1 MEGNNRFRVALSKRT
16 GFCYGV
22 RRAVETAEKAGSRG
36 PAFTLG
42 PLVHNP
48 QVVERLSEKGV
59 TPVAALD
66 EITEGTLVVPSH
78 GLPPEVLEEAKR
90 RGLDVVHATCPNVRR
105 TQRLVADLRH
115 KGYQVFVVGDEGHS
129 EVAGLVGCAGGD
141 ARVVRSAGDVL
152 SGLVKPRVGVVC
164 QTTQTVEAFRQV
176 LAALALRAKELV
188 AYNTICNATEERQ
201 QAARELARSV
211 DAMIVVGGRASAN
224 TRRLAEICE
233 AEGARVY
240 HIETASDLDSLD
252 LSGVKTVGIAAG
264 ASTPNWVIEE
274 VMERMSVLGEDR
286 MDEREEPMIAQ
297 GDEKNPPGTGG
308 EGEVAPNGGEQA
320 AKAAPDDGSAPSHD
334 VPPESAEPERP
345 EEPVETEEAAEETK
359 PEPEAQPEPQPGAA
373 PGSEPEPETEAVRPA
388 EAAEAGDPRARD
400 EAAPAEPAQMTEGG
414 GMPAGEQISEGDI
427 IRGTV
432 VAVNPDEVLVN
443 IGLKSEGVVPR
454 SEISRRPVQSCVGV
468 VDVGQEI
475 DVLVERLEDKEGRP
489 RLSKRKADAERAWE
503 TVQSAL
509 DSGEAV
515 EGEVTDVVKGGV
527 VVDVGLRG
535 FVPASHASRR
545 PMADL
550 SPLLGRTLRMK
561 VLEADRSKRN
571 VVLSARLVQEEEAA
585 EAKARVLESLQE
597 GAIVDGIVRRVV
609 SFGAFVDIGEGVEG
623 LLHVSDMAWTR
634 TTDPHDVVK
643 EGDHIKVKVL
653 SVDRERERISL
664 GLKQTLPDPWEDVTS
679 RYPVGGI
686 VTGKVTKLA
695 DFGAFVELE
704 PGIEGLIHISQ
715 LADRRVSRPDEVVKP
730 GEEVSVK
737 VISVRPRDHRIGL
750 SLKEAQAEGDKQAYR
765 KYTDKEDEAGPTIG
779 DVFGDLLKNS
789 REE

>member
-1 MEGNNRFRVALSKRT
+1 MEGNNRFHVTLGGRT

-22 RRAVETAEKAGSRG
+22 RRAVGIAEEAGSRG
-36 PAFTLG
+36 LAFTLG

-48 QVVERLSEKGV
+48 QVVERLREKGV
-59 TPVAALD
+59 TPVAELG
-66 EITEGTLVVPSH
+66 EIKEGILVVPSH
-78 GLPPEVLEEAKR
+78 GLPPDVLEEAER

-105 TQRLVADLRH
+105 TQRLVADLKR
-115 KGYQVFVVGDEGHS
+115 KGYQVFIVGDEGHS
-129 EVAGLVGCAGGD
+129 EVVGLVGCAGGD
-141 ARVVRSAGDVL
+141 ARVVRSAEDVL
-152 SGLVKPRVGVVC
+152 SGLVRPRVGVVC

-201 QAARELARSV
+201 QAARKLARSV

-233 AEGARVY
+233 AEGAKVY
-240 HIETASDLDSLD
+240 RIETASDLDSLD
-252 LSGVKTVGIAAG
+252 LSGVRSVGIAAG

-286 MDEREEPMIAQ
+286 MDEREEPMVAQ
-297 GDEKNPPGTGG
+297 GDEKSPLAAGGDGEAYDRRHECCAESG
-308 EGEVAPNGGEQA
+308 EGEAAPKGEDRTE
-320 AKAAPDDGSAPSHD
+320 AAPDNATAAPGEVRPEAGACEDVDGPADSVEAAKPEFE
-334 VPPESAEPERP
+334 PESA
-345 EEPVETEEAAEETK
+345 
-359 PEPEAQPEPQPGAA
+359 
-373 PGSEPEPETEAVRPA
+373 PETAPPA
-388 EAAEAGDPRARD
+388 EAQGDAGAQGEAESGAPDAMAQAEAEEMR
-400 EAAPAEPAQMTEGG
+400 
-414 GMPAGEQISEGDI
+414 AGEEISEGDI
-427 IRGTV
+427 VKGTV
-432 VAVNPDEVLVN
+432 VAVHPDEVLVN

-454 SEISRRPVQSCVGV
+454 SEISRRPVQSCLDV
-468 VDVGQEI
+468 VREGQEI
-475 DVLVERLEDKEGRP
+475 EVLVERLEDKEGRP
-489 RLSKRKADAERAWE
+489 RLSKRKADTERAWA
-503 TVQSAL
+503 TVQRAL
-509 DSGEAV
+509 DTGEV
-515 EGEVTDVVKGGV
+515 IEGEVTDVVKGGV

-550 SPLLGRTLRMK
+550 SPLVGQTLRMK
-561 VLEADRSKRN
+561 VLEADRAKRN
-571 VVLSARLVQEEEAA
+571 VVLSARLVQEQEAA

-597 GAIVDGIVRRVV
+597 GEIVDGVVKRVV
-609 SFGAFVDIGEGVEG
+609 NFGAFVDIGEGVEG

-643 EGDHIKVKVL
+643 EGDHIRVKVL

-679 RYPVGGI
+679 RYPVGSI

-730 GEEVSVK
+730 GDEVSVK

-750 SLKEAQAEGDKQAYR
+750 SLKEAQAEGDKQAFK
-765 KYTDKEDEAGPTIG
+765 KYADKEDEAGPTLG

>member
-1 MEGNNRFRVALSKRT
+1 VQGKRGFDVILSERT

-22 RRAVETAEKAGSRG
+22 RRAIEIAEEAGSRG

-48 QVVERLSEKGV
+48 QVVERLKEKGV
-59 TPVAALD
+59 TPVAGLG
-66 EITEGTLVVPSH
+66 EIGHGTLIVPSH
-78 GLPPEVLEEAKR
+78 GLPPDLLKEAEK
-90 RGLDVVHATCPNVRR
+90 RGLDVVHATCPNVSR
-105 TQRLVADLRH
+105 TQRLVADLKRE
-115 KGYQVFVVGDEGHS
+115 GYQVFIVGDPGHS
-129 EVAGLVGCAGGD
+129 EVVGLVGCADGE
-141 ARVVRSAGDVL
+141 ARVVRSAEDVL
-152 SGLVKPRVGVVC
+152 SGLVRPRVGVVC
-164 QTTQTVEAFRQV
+164 QTTQTVEAFCQV

-240 HIETASDLDSLD
+240 RVETASDLDSLD
-252 LSGVKTVGIAAG
+252 LSGVKSVGIAAG

-286 MDEREEPMIAQ
+286 MDEKQEPTVAQ
-297 GDEKNPPGTGG
+297 GDEEGSVAGGGDAAAAPCVGVEAHLEEAGATEKPNEPQDSAGASGDEPGRGPEPDAGAPAGAEGEAEAGAPAEARSEGTGG
-308 EGEVAPNGGEQA
+308 AAQA
-320 AKAAPDDGSAPSHD
+320 
-334 VPPESAEPERP
+334 ES
-345 EEPVETEEAAEETK
+345 EEL
-359 PEPEAQPEPQPGAA
+359 
-373 PGSEPEPETEAVRPA
+373 
-388 EAAEAGDPRARD
+388 
-400 EAAPAEPAQMTEGG
+400 
-414 GMPAGEQISEGDI
+414 PAGEEISEGDI
-427 IRGTV
+427 VKGTV
-432 VAVNPDEVLVN
+432 VAVHPDEVLVN

-454 SEISRRPVQSCVGV
+454 SEISRRPVQSCLDV
-468 VDVGQEI
+468 VREGQEI
-475 DVLVERLEDKEGRP
+475 EVLVERLEDKEGRP
-489 RLSKRKADAERAWE
+489 RLSKRKADTERAWE
-503 TVQSAL
+503 RVQRAL
-509 DSGEAV
+509 ETGETI

-550 SPLLGRTLRMK
+550 SPLVGQTLRMK
-561 VLEADRSKRN
+561 VLEADRTKRN
-571 VVLSARLVQEEEAA
+571 VVLSARLVQEQEAA

-597 GAIVDGIVRRVV
+597 GEVVDGVVKRVV
-609 SFGAFVDIGEGVEG
+609 NFGAFVDIGEGVEG

-679 RYPVGGI
+679 RYPVGSI

-695 DFGAFVELE
+695 DFGAFVGLE

-730 GEEVSVK
+730 GDEVSVK

-750 SLKEAQAEGDKQAYR
+750 SLKEAQAEGDKQAFK
-765 KYTDKEDEAGPTIG
+765 KYADKEDEAGPTLG

>member
-1 MEGNNRFRVALSKRT
+1 MEGNDGLRIALSKRT

-22 RRAVETAEKAGSRG
+22 RRAVGIAEEAGSKGR
-36 PAFTLG
+36 AFTIG

-48 QVVERLSEKGV
+48 LVVEKLREKGV
-59 TPVAALD
+59 APVAGLD
-66 EITEGTLVVPSH
+66 EIKEGILIVPSH
-78 GLPPEVLEEAKR
+78 GLPPDLLKEAER
-90 RGLDVVHATCPNVRR
+90 RGLEVVHATCPNVGR
-105 TQRLVADLRH
+105 TQRLVADLKRD
-115 KGYQVFVVGDEGHS
+115 GYQVFIVGDDGHS
-129 EVAGLVGCAGGD
+129 EVAGLVGFAGGD
-141 ARVVRSAGDVL
+141 ARVVRSAEDVL
-152 SGLVKPRVGVVC
+152 SGPVRPRVGVVC
-164 QTTQTVEAFRQV
+164 QTTQTIEAFRQV

-233 AEGARVY
+233 AEGAKVY
-240 HIETASDLDSLD
+240 WIEAVPDVDSLD
-252 LSGVKTVGIAAG
+252 LSGVRSVGIAAG

-274 VMERMSVLGEDR
+274 VMERMSVLGEDKKN
-286 MDEREEPMIAQ
+286 EREEPMVAQ
-297 GDEKNPPGTGG
+297 GDEKGPRTGGCEGEDGCCQGRDCCTGGG
-308 EGEVAPNGGEQA
+308 EGEAALGGEQRA
-320 AKAAPDDGSAPSHD
+320 QNAPDDASAA
-334 VPPESAEPERP
+334 PESSRAMSG
-345 EEPVETEEAAEETK
+345 AAEE
-359 PEPEAQPEPQPGAA
+359 PNGPAGSAGAA
-373 PGSEPEPETEAVRPA
+373 TESGTESAPHASRPAREQSGGEARGEGEPRGTSRETAHADGEQMPEGSE
-388 EAAEAGDPRARD
+388 
-400 EAAPAEPAQMTEGG
+400 
-414 GMPAGEQISEGDI
+414 ISEGDI
-427 IRGTV
+427 VRGTV
-432 VAVNPDEVLVN
+432 VAVHPDEVLVN

-454 SEISRRPVQSCVGV
+454 SEISRRPVQSCLEV
-468 VDVGQEI
+468 VREGQEI

-489 RLSKRKADAERAWE
+489 RLSKRKADTERAWE
-503 TVQSAL
+503 TVQRAL
-509 DSGEAV
+509 DSGEIL

-550 SPLLGRTLRMK
+550 SPLVGQTLRMK
-561 VLEADRSKRN
+561 VLEADRAKRN
-571 VVLSARLVQEEEAA
+571 VVLSARLVQEQEAA
-585 EAKARVLESLQE
+585 EAKARVLDSLQE
-597 GAIVDGIVRRVV
+597 GEIVDGIVRRVV
-609 SFGAFVDIGEGVEG
+609 NFGAFVDIGEGVEG

-634 TTDPHDVVK
+634 TTDPRDVVH
-643 EGDHIKVKVL
+643 EGDHIRVKVL

-664 GLKQTLPDPWEDVTS
+664 GLKQTLQDPWEDITS
-679 RYPVGGI
+679 RYPVGSI

-715 LADRRVSRPDEVVKP
+715 LAERRVSRPDEVVKP
-730 GEEVSVK
+730 GDEVSVK

-750 SLKEAQAEGDKQAYR
+750 SLREAQAEGDRQAFK
-765 KYTDKEDEAGPTIG
+765 KYADKEEESGPTLG

>member
-1 MEGNNRFRVALSKRT
+1 MQGNRGFEVTLSERT

-22 RRAVETAEKAGSRG
+22 RRAIEIAEEAGSRG

-48 QVVERLSEKGV
+48 QVVERLKKKGV
-59 TPVAALD
+59 TPVAGLG
-66 EITEGTLVVPSH
+66 EIRAGTLIVPSH
-78 GLPPEVLEEAKR
+78 GLPPDLLEEAER

-105 TQRLVADLRH
+105 TQKLVADLKH
-115 KGYQVFVVGDEGHS
+115 QGYQVFIVGDEGHS
-129 EVAGLVGCAGGD
+129 EVVGLVGCADGD
-141 ARVVRSAGDVL
+141 ARVVRSAEDVL
-152 SGLVKPRVGVVC
+152 SGLVRPRVGVVC
-164 QTTQTVEAFRQV
+164 QTTQTVEAFCQV

-201 QAARELARSV
+201 QAARALARSV

-240 HIETASDLDSLD
+240 RVETASDLDSLD
-252 LSGVKTVGIAAG
+252 LSGVKSVGIAAG

-286 MDEREEPMIAQ
+286 MDEKKEPTITQ
-297 GDEKNPPGTGG
+297 GDEEGSVAGGGDAVTAPCAGAETHPETGVSEKTSGPG
-308 EGEVAPNGGEQA
+308 
-320 AKAAPDDGSAPSHD
+320 DSA
-334 VPPESAEPERP
+334 
-345 EEPVETEEAAEETK
+345 
-359 PEPEAQPEPQPGAA
+359 GASGDEL
-373 PGSEPEPETEAVRPA
+373 GSEPEPETSTPAGVEGETDTDVPGEAMPDAAGGAAQA
-388 EAAEAGDPRARD
+388 ESE
-400 EAAPAEPAQMTEGG
+400 EV
-414 GMPAGEQISEGDI
+414 PAGEEISEGDI
-427 IRGTV
+427 VKGTV
-432 VAVNPDEVLVN
+432 VAVHPDEVLVN

-454 SEISRRPVQSCVGV
+454 SEISRRPVQSCLDV
-468 VDVGQEI
+468 VREGQEI
-475 DVLVERLEDKEGRP
+475 EVLVERLEDKEGRP
-489 RLSKRKADAERAWE
+489 RLSKRKADTERAWE
-503 TVQSAL
+503 RVQRAL
-509 DSGEAV
+509 ETGETI

-550 SPLLGRTLRMK
+550 SPLVGQTLRMK
-561 VLEADRSKRN
+561 VLEADRTKRN
-571 VVLSARLVQEEEAA
+571 VVLSARLVQEQEAA
-585 EAKARVLESLQE
+585 EAKAKVLESLQE
-597 GAIVDGIVRRVV
+597 GEIVDGVVKRVV
-609 SFGAFVDIGEGVEG
+609 NFGAFVDIGEGVEG

-634 TTDPHDVVK
+634 TTDPHGVVK

-679 RYPVGGI
+679 RYPVGSI

-695 DFGAFVELE
+695 DFGAFVGLE

-730 GEEVSVK
+730 GDEVSVK

-750 SLKEAQAEGDKQAYR
+750 SLKEAQAEGDKQAFK
-765 KYTDKEDEAGPTIG
+765 KYADKEDEAGPTLG

>member
-1 MEGNNRFRVALSKRT
+1 MEGNNGLHVTLSERT

-22 RRAVETAEKAGSRG
+22 RRAVGIAEEAGSKG

-48 QVVERLSEKGV
+48 QVVERLRGKGV
-59 TPVAALD
+59 TPVAGLD
-66 EITEGTLVVPSH
+66 EIKDGILVVPSH
-78 GLPPEVLEEAKR
+78 GLPPDLLEEAER
-90 RGLDVVHATCPNVRR
+90 RGLNVVHATCPNVRR
-105 TQRLVADLRH
+105 TQRLVADLKRD
-115 KGYQVFVVGDEGHS
+115 GYQVFIVGDKGHS
-129 EVAGLVGCAGGD
+129 EVVGLVGFAGGD
-141 ARVVRSAGDVL
+141 ARVVRSAEDVL
-152 SGLVKPRVGVVC
+152 SGPVRPRVGVVC
-164 QTTQTVEAFRQV
+164 QTTQTIEAFRQV

-240 HIETASDLDSLD
+240 RIETAPDVDSLD
-252 LSGVKTVGIAAG
+252 LSGVRSVGIAAG

-286 MDEREEPMIAQ
+286 MDEREEPMVAQ
-297 GDEKNPPGTGG
+297 GDEKGPVTGGG
-308 EGEVAPNGGEQA
+308 EGEACCGRQHECCAESCEGETAPKGEDRTE
-320 AKAAPDDGSAPSHD
+320 AAPDDAPATPGNSCLAAGASEEADGPAGSAEAEE
-334 VPPESAEPERP
+334 PELKAKPAPEAAQPAQAQAGAEARGEAEPCGTP
-345 EEPVETEEAAEETK
+345 GAAAHAETEE
-359 PEPEAQPEPQPGAA
+359 
-373 PGSEPEPETEAVRPA
+373 
-388 EAAEAGDPRARD
+388 
-400 EAAPAEPAQMTEGG
+400 
-414 GMPAGEQISEGDI
+414 MPAGAEISEGDI
-427 IRGTV
+427 VKGTV
-432 VAVNPDEVLVN
+432 VAVHPDEILVN

-454 SEISRRPVQSCVGV
+454 SEISRRPVQSCLEV
-468 VDVGQEI
+468 VREGQEI
-475 DVLVERLEDKEGRP
+475 EVLVERLEDKEGRP
-489 RLSKRKADAERAWE
+489 RLSKRKADTERAWA
-503 TVQSAL
+503 TVQRAL
-509 DSGEAV
+509 ESGEIV

-550 SPLLGRTLRMK
+550 SPLVGQTLRMK
-561 VLEADRSKRN
+561 VLEADRAKRN
-571 VVLSARLVQEEEAA
+571 VVLSARLVQEHEAA

-597 GAIVDGIVRRVV
+597 GEIVDGVVKRVV
-609 SFGAFVDIGEGVEG
+609 NFGAFVDIGEGVEG

-634 TTDPHDVVK
+634 TTDPRDVVK
-643 EGDHIKVKVL
+643 EGDHIRVKVL

-664 GLKQTLPDPWEDVTS
+664 GLKQTLPDPWDDITS
-679 RYPVGGI
+679 RYPVGSI

-704 PGIEGLIHISQ
+704 PGVEGLIHISQ

-730 GEEVSVK
+730 GDEVSVK

-750 SLKEAQAEGDKQAYR
+750 SLREAQAEGDRQAFK
-765 KYTDKEDEAGPTIG
+765 KYADK
-779 DVFGDLLKNS
+779 
-789 REE
+789 